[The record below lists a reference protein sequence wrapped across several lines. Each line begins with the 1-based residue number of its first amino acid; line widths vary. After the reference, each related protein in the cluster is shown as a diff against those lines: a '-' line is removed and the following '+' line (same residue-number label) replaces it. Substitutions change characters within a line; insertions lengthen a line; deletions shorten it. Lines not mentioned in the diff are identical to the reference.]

1 MSKYLHCLIHQCQ
14 VPDLFRYEYW
24 SLQIFESL
32 CVSDMLCFS
41 FIVSYSSQLLEIFT
55 RKKNKSRKYFVQK
68 LQVERIFK
76 LMHPSPFR
84 NYTLMFNFY
93 FRIF

>member
-14 VPDLFRYEYW
+14 VPELTLLRYEYA

-41 FIVSYSSQLLEIFT
+41 FMISYSSQLLEIFT
-55 RKKNKSRKYFVQK
+55 RKKK
-68 LQVERIFK
+68 
-76 LMHPSPFR
+76 
-84 NYTLMFNFY
+84 
-93 FRIF
+93 